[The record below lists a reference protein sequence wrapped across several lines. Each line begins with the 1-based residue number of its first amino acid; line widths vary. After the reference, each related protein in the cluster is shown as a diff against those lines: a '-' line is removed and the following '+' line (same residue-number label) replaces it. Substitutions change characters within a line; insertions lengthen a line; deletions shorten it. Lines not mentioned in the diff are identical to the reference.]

1 MLWCVL
7 VTPGPSLAQLP
18 GYGESD
24 LQPSYGQEAAA
35 ASAPMSGMDMLRMSV
50 PGNPGQVS
58 AESRATGSEVSCFQ
72 DYPIYAEV
80 PDTSFSCDGPDR
92 TEGGYYADVEAE
104 CQPFHVCSVDSN
116 TGGLVKYSFL
126 CPNGTIF
133 NQESEEVIVICSSF
147 IVSDF
152 SKILFVSTGSTL
164 TVRAPSPFTASMTTL
179 GKCLRAPCH
188 PPHPRQRPPTRTRLP
203 LWPPLLLWDTPLL
216 QSQATSLLSLH
227 SLSTRPRGQGDR
239 GQTSQPPDLAPI
251 LGSRVQEDQRK
262 VPDLEHKTN
271 LRGGVRVSRTQQG
284 TQISGH
290 LQQATPAAATKTGS
304 MRSM

>member
-1 MLWCVL
+1 
-7 VTPGPSLAQLP
+7 
-18 GYGESD
+18 
-24 LQPSYGQEAAA
+24 
-35 ASAPMSGMDMLRMSV
+35 MLRMSV
-50 PGNPGQVS
+50 PGNPG
-58 AESRATGSEVSCFQ
+58 Q

-133 NQESEEVIVICSSF
+133 NQQNFVCEYWFNVDCASSESFYGLNDNIGEVPESSLSSSASSPAASNSYASPS
-147 IVSDF
+147 VAAS
-152 SKILFVSTGSTL
+152 SPVGYS
-164 TVRAPSPFTASMTTL
+164 APSEPSYQPAQPAQPEYSAART
-179 GKCLRAPCH
+179 G
-188 PPHPRQRPPTRTRLP
+188 RQRSDKPA
-203 LWPPLLLWDTPLL
+203 
-216 QSQATSLLSLH
+216 S
-227 SLSTRPRGQGDR
+227 RPG
-239 GQTSQPPDLAPI
+239 SI
-251 LGSRVQEDQRK
+251 LGSRVQEDQHK

-271 LRGGVRVSRTQQG
+271 LRGGVRVSKTQQR

-290 LQQATPAAATKTGS
+290 LQQATPAAARKTGS

>member
-1 MLWCVL
+1 M
-7 VTPGPSLAQLP
+7 
-18 GYGESD
+18 
-24 LQPSYGQEAAA
+24 
-35 ASAPMSGMDMLRMSV
+35 
-50 PGNPGQVS
+50 
-58 AESRATGSEVSCFQ
+58 
-72 DYPIYAEV
+72 
-80 PDTSFSCDGPDR
+80 
-92 TEGGYYADVEAE
+92 EAE

-133 NQESEEVIVICSSF
+133 NQESEEVNEICSSL

-152 SKILFVSTGSTL
+152 SKILFVSTGLTL

-188 PPHPRQRPPTRTRLP
+188 PQLPRQRPQTRTRLP
-203 LWPPLLLWDTPLL
+203 LWPPPLLWATPLP
-216 QSQATSLLSLH
+216 QSQATSLRSPH
-227 SLSTRPRGQGDR
+227 SLSTQPRGQGDR

-251 LGSRVQEDQRK
+251 LGSRVQEDQHK

-271 LRGGVRVSRTQQG
+271 LRGGVRASKTQQR

-290 LQQATPAAATKTGS
+290 LQQATPAAARKTGS